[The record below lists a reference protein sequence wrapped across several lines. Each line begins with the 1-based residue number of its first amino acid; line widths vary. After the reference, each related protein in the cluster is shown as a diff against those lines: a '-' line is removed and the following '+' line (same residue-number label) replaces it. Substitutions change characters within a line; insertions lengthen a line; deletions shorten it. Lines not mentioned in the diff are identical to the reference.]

1 MRSGLFHLPSQAR
14 QVDCFRN
21 VAQVLAPG
29 GAFVIECFVPGPP
42 LFDRG
47 VEVNAVTEDSAS
59 MTLTRHDPVAQRIF
73 TQRIRF
79 GDGRRVR
86 MFPISMRYCWPSEL
100 DLMAELAGLRLRE
113 RHADFRRAPFG
124 ADSRRHVSVYEAPGA

>member
-1 MRSGLFHLPSQAR
+1 
-14 QVDCFRN
+14 
-21 VAQVLAPG
+21 
-29 GAFVIECFVPGPP
+29 
-42 LFDRG
+42 
-47 VEVNAVTEDSAS
+47 

-73 TQRIRF
+73 TQRVRF

-113 RHADFRRAPFG
+113 RHADFSRTPFG
-124 ADSRRHVSVYEAPGA
+124 PDSRSHVSVYEESGS